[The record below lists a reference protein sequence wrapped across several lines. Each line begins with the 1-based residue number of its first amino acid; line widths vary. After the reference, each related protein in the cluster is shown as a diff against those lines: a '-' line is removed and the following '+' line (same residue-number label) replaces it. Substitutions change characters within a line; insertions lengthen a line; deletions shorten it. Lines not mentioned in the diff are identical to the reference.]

1 MDTDLR
7 LKKIRS
13 LENQIQEIGRGGQVG
28 AADPVLQRALN
39 EALIVL
45 AQERAMELE
54 RVNRL
59 NEANVRALEFHR
71 KRMAVTVHDLKA
83 PITISLLNL
92 ELMAMEDNPDQISFY
107 VCGMRRE
114 LEFMLETIGSLLDL
128 ERSDVERAPLRL
140 EPLSMHS
147 LIGSVIER
155 MSVLI
160 LDKPGLQLINNVP
173 EKLPPV
179 LGDHHKLIRVFN
191 NLFANAI
198 KYTEKGQIKASAT
211 ANSKNKK
218 HARITL
224 SDTGSGIDKER
235 LASMF
240 TYYQADSTQP
250 DSTGIG
256 LAYVKQVVDA
266 HEGDIW
272 IESTRGKGT
281 KVFIEL
287 PLNSAVS

>member
-1 MDTDLR
+1 MESDFR
-7 LKKIRS
+7 LEKIRS
-13 LENQIQEIGRGGQVG
+13 LEKQIQEIGRDGQVAG
-28 AADPVLQRALN
+28 ADPVLQRALN

-92 ELMAMEDNPDQISFY
+92 ELMDMEDDPDQISFY

-114 LEFMLETIGSLLDL
+114 LEFMLETIGSLLEL
-128 ERSDVERAPLRL
+128 ERSDVERTPLRL
-140 EPLSMHS
+140 EPVPMRS

-160 LDKPGLQLINNVP
+160 IDKPDLQLINDIP
-173 EKLPPV
+173 ENLPPV
-179 LGDHHKLIRVFN
+179 LGDQHKLIRVFN

-198 KYTEKGQIKASAT
+198 KYTEKGQIKASAS
-211 ANSKNKK
+211 ANSKKKK

-224 SDTGSGIDKER
+224 SDTGLGIDKER
-235 LASMF
+235 LTSLFA
-240 TYYQADSTQP
+240 YYQADASQP
-250 DSTGIG
+250 ESTGIG

-266 HEGDIW
+266 HDGDIW